1 LQLGVQ
7 AAFGPSDT
15 AGNSPFF
22 EQAGGGAVA
31 LQVRPVDHHG
41 VRRRALPGQGCED
54 PVEDTNPAPA
64 DEAVVERL
72 RRPAD
77 GGRVPPHQPAP
88 DHVNDPEITRWSLTR
103 GTPRGLFGRSGFRR
117 ANWASDSQKWWSDI
131 ANSLHFA
138 GVNHL
143 TGRAEILFMGPKP
156 RATFPSA
163 GRRIRGSFRCL
174 RGATFS
180 TLGGWGEGSHDRLQL
195 RRNEVARLLRPLILD
210 RPSHRVSVPRWKR
223 PAPDRAAG
231 PATRF
236 VAPNGDAGASCP
248 RH

>member
-1 LQLGVQ
+1 MQGSIPRPTKASRNQSRLDALVGDQDIGCLQLGVQ

-64 DEAVVERL
+64 DETVVKRFL
-72 RRPAD
+72 RPAD

-138 GVNHL
+138 GVNHI

-156 RATFPSA
+156 SCLVPASGGSGP
-163 GRRIRGSFRCL
+163 GRIDPALMSRFCRCIFR
-174 RGATFS
+174 
-180 TLGGWGEGSHDRLQL
+180 
-195 RRNEVARLLRPLILD
+195 V
-210 RPSHRVSVPRWKR
+210 
-223 PAPDRAAG
+223 
-231 PATRF
+231 
-236 VAPNGDAGASCP
+236 
-248 RH
+248 